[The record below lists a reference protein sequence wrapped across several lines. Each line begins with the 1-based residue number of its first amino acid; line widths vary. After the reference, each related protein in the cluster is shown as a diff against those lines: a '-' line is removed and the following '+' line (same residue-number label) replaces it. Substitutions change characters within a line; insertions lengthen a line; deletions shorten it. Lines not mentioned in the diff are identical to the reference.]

1 MVSRTRFITLVVS
14 AVFVVGCAASLRA
27 QSLGDIAREEEA
39 RRKEVK
45 QPAKVYTNKDLP
57 NVPPAPAPPDTVKPA
72 AGPEDPEKG
81 SGKDGKGKDA
91 PVLKDEQSKDKDG
104 KTDAKD
110 KGAVKDQAYWSGRMK
125 ELRTALDRDQTF
137 AEAMQSRIN
146 GLTADFSARD
156 DPAQRDAI
164 GRDRQKALDELDR
177 LKKAIQTEKQALAD
191 FEEEARRAAVPPGWL
206 R

>member
-1 MVSRTRFITLVVS
+1 MSFKSIVLAFLLP
-14 AVFVVGCAASLRA
+14 AALGAGAATSIRA

-57 NVPPAPAPPDTVKPA
+57 NVPPAPAPSDVTKPA
-72 AGPEDPEKG
+72 TPEETD
-81 SGKDGKGKDA
+81 KDA
-91 PVLKDEQSKDKDG
+91 QAKDKEKDKDG
-104 KTDAKD
+104 KDQPGKDGKEGTKD
-110 KGAVKDQAYWSGRMK
+110 KTAAKDQAYWSGRMK

-156 DPAQRDAI
+156 DPAQRAAI
-164 GRDRQKALDELDR
+164 GRDRQKAVDELDR
-177 LKKAIQTEKQALAD
+177 LKKAIQTDKQAIAD
-191 FEEEARRAAVPPGWL
+191 FEEEGRRAAVPPAWL